1 MNMLSIGR
9 VMSFEALLLVIN
21 FGNKGILA
29 DT

>member
-1 MNMLSIGR
+1 MNMLSLGR

-21 FGNKGILA
+21 LENKGVPA